1 MTGPYD
7 MSKPGDVGHFF
18 VAIKPDLFMSMEE
31 FRERMDTLYKRVV
44 EAEKAHGVERI
55 YFPGEME
62 QIREEERLR
71 DGIPYVRDEIEA
83 LNKEAERVG
92 VAKIKMSD

>member
-1 MTGPYD
+1 
-7 MSKPGDVGHFF
+7 MSKPGDVGHFL

-31 FRERMDTLYKRVV
+31 FKERMDTLYKRVV
-44 EAEKAHGVERI
+44 EAERAHGVERI

-71 DGIPYVRDEIEA
+71 GGIPYVREEIAA

-92 VAKIKMSD
+92 VDKIKTSN